1 MQQEIPKKCTYC
13 SWWQLL
19 KDETKL
25 SSMPVLYTVKQKYE
39 PLPHCAKYSVMNLQ
53 PMKRHNRKSESQRVP
68 KQTFSFHFR
77 IRPIIIII
85 IIMMIIIIILI
96 IMIIKLS
103 FSNSAFPRKCRHS
116 YGLTQSPLSLSESLQ
131 VPVTGWK
138 VIFNISNYWRKL
150 FQHACA
156 LPQPSW
162 SAIPSMVLLK

>member
-1 MQQEIPKKCTYC
+1 
-13 SWWQLL
+13 
-19 KDETKL
+19 
-25 SSMPVLYTVKQKYE
+25 MPVLYTVKQKYE

-53 PMKRHNRKSESQRVP
+53 PMKCHNRKSESQRVP

-85 IIMMIIIIILI
+85 MIMIIIIIILI
-96 IMIIKLS
+96 IMIIKLY

-150 FQHACA
+150 FQHACT
-156 LPQPSW
+156 LPQPS
-162 SAIPSMVLLK
+162 